1 MNSDHCVQCQRPM
14 RFVGNDVPLCPDCDP
29 LARHRADDPHCGCS
43 DCLEWADAQGLYV
56 ESGTG
61 ERDDQGLYVDP
72 LDHQPDCACPDCM
85 VPCPWCGTGEQ
96 YPLGRLGNVYHYRCR
111 QCGADSSLEVLK

>member
-14 RFVGNDVPLCPDCDP
+14 RFVGGDVPLCPDCDP
-29 LARHRADDPHCGCS
+29 LTD
-43 DCLEWADAQGLYV
+43 QGENL
-56 ESGTG
+56 SGTG

-72 LDHQPDCACPDCM
+72 LDHEPDCVCPDCL